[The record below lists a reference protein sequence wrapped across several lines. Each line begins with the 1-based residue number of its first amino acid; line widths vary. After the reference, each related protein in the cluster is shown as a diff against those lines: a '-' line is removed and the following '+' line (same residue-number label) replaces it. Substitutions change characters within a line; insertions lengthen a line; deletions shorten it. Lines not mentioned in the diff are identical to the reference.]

1 MNLNDLSSDKARVKF
16 ACAKQAIGHVLKAL
30 ALFKQEIRT
39 KKAIVEF
46 IQRQTQNSR
55 PAVRKKAEAL
65 LKIL

>member
-1 MNLNDLSSDKARVKF
+1 MEHYTGDTPECRNV
-16 ACAKQAIGHVLKAL
+16 AIGHVVKAL

-46 IQRQTQNSR
+46 VQRQTQNSR

-65 LKIL
+65 LKTL